1 MTIDPLLNTWN
12 FDPDK
17 LILHLRML
25 SVCIQLAKNRGA
37 VLVLIQT
44 DVCLLLLLLFS
55 ISISISIVI
64 IITRSFV

>member
-37 VLVLIQT
+37 VLLVN
-44 DVCLLLLLLFS
+44 S
-55 ISISISIVI
+55 N
-64 IITRSFV
+64 

>member
-25 SVCIQLAKNRGA
+25 SVCIQLAKIVA
-37 VLVLIQT
+37 VLV
-44 DVCLLLLLLFS
+44 VNS
-55 ISISISIVI
+55 N
-64 IITRSFV
+64 